1 MGNQKAEFYQGRR
14 RRRHETQQDL
24 SWNIL
29 SILLACTV
37 YLIYT
42 IVRDPIGS
50 YGLDYILL
58 ALGVTAGFIVL
69 DRQKRKKLKAKEL

>member
-14 RRRHETQQDL
+14 RRWHETQQDL

-29 SILLACTV
+29 RRIAGLYRVSDL
-37 YLIYT
+37 Y
-42 IVRDPIGS
+42 GS